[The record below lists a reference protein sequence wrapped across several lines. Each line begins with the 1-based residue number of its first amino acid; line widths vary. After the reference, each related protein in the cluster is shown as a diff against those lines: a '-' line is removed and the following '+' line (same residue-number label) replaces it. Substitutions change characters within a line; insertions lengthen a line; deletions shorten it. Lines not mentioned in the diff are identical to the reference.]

1 MPASERSHVKPALSK
16 DAVAAFLC
24 DLLEEVPSS
33 IDRLVEGL
41 ESQAFR
47 FEVSEGA
54 FVIRFN
60 PSLRGFEKDVWAS
73 STVGGHV
80 PVPRV
85 VDLGAVDHD
94 VAYSISEWV
103 PGTTLEHLPAA
114 EAEGLTDEVADV
126 WRAIAGTDVS
136 SIDGFGDFGPAGDA
150 PARSWREVLSE
161 TLVDARR
168 ELKRADA
175 SRLPDLTGVIDAYER
190 LIDRCPEERG
200 LIHGDFGS
208 NNVLAEGGRIT
219 AVLDWDLAMV
229 GDPLYDVANC
239 YFWASHLA
247 CMEVQASYFERT
259 LSQLPTYDERISC
272 YALRI
277 GLEEVRESMRDGDL
291 KVASW
296 ALRRSYE
303 LLRD

>member
-1 MPASERSHVKPALSK
+1 MKSALPE
-16 DAVAAFLC
+16 DAVAALLG
-24 DLLEEVPSS
+24 DLLGEVPNS
-33 IDRLVEGL
+33 IGRLVEGL

-47 FEVSEGA
+47 FDVSEGA
-54 FVIRFN
+54 FVIRIN
-60 PSLRGFEKDVWAS
+60 PSLRGFEKDRWAS
-73 STVGGHV
+73 TTVGGHV

-85 VDLGAVDHD
+85 VSLGALDD
-94 VAYSISEWV
+94 ELAYCISEWA
-103 PGTTLEHLPAA
+103 PGTTLEDLPTA
-114 EAEGLTDEVADV
+114 EAERLMDEVASV

-150 PARSWREVLSE
+150 PAGSWREVLGK

-168 ELKRADA
+168 DLKRADV
-175 SRLPDLTGVIDAYER
+175 SRLPDPTDVIDTYER

-208 NNVLAEGGRIT
+208 NNVLAESGRIT

-247 CMEVQASYFERT
+247 CMQVQASYFERT
-259 LSQLPTYDERISC
+259 LSRLPAYEERIAC

-291 KVASW
+291 QMASW

>member
-1 MPASERSHVKPALSK
+1 
-16 DAVAAFLC
+16 VAAFLG
-24 DLLEEVPSS
+24 DLLGEAPSS
-33 IDRLVEGL
+33 VDRLVEGL

-47 FEVSEGA
+47 FDVSEGA
-54 FVIRFN
+54 FVIRIN
-60 PSLRGFEKDVWAS
+60 PSLRGFEKDLWAS
-73 STVGGHV
+73 SALGGHV

-85 VDLGAVDHD
+85 VTVGAPDD
-94 VAYSISEWV
+94 GLAYCISEWA
-103 PGTTLEHLPAA
+103 PGTTLEHLPTA
-114 EAEGLTDEVADV
+114 EVEGLTHEVANV

-150 PARSWREVLSE
+150 PARSWREVLTR

-168 ELKRADA
+168 ELRRARV
-175 SRLPDLTGVIDAYER
+175 SRLPDPTRAIDAYER
-190 LIDRCPEERG
+190 LLDRCPEERG

-208 NNVLAEGGRIT
+208 NNVLAESGRIT

-247 CMEVQASYFERT
+247 CMQVQASYFERT
-259 LSQLPTYDERISC
+259 LSQLPAYDERIAC

-277 GLEEVRESMRDGDL
+277 GLEEVRESVRDGDL
-291 KVASW
+291 QMAAW
-296 ALRRSYE
+296 ALDRSYE
-303 LLRD
+303 LVRD

>member
-1 MPASERSHVKPALSK
+1 MAALL
-16 DAVAAFLC
+16 A
-24 DLLEEVPSS
+24 DLLGEVPSS

-47 FEVSEGA
+47 FQTSEGA
-54 FVIRFN
+54 FVIRIN
-60 PSLRGFEKDVWAS
+60 PSLRGFEKDLWAS

-85 VDLGAVDHD
+85 VSVGALDGDL
-94 VAYSISEWV
+94 AYCVSEWV
-103 PGTTLEHLPAA
+103 PGTTLEDLSAA
-114 EAEGLTDEVADV
+114 EAEDLTDEVANV
-126 WRAIAGTDVS
+126 WRAIAGADVS

-150 PARSWREVLSE
+150 PAGSWREVLRK

-168 ELKRADA
+168 ELEGVEA
-175 SRLPDLTGVIDAYER
+175 SRLPDPTGVIDAYER
-190 LIDRCPEERG
+190 LIDRCPEQRG
-200 LIHGDFGS
+200 LVHGDFGS
-208 NNVLAEGGRIT
+208 NNVLAESGRIT

-229 GDPLYDVANC
+229 GDPLHDVANC

-247 CMEVQASYFERT
+247 YMQVQASYFQRT
-259 LSQLPTYDERISC
+259 LSQLPAYDERIAC

-277 GLEEVRESMRDGDL
+277 GLEEVRESMCDGDL
-291 KVASW
+291 QLASG

-303 LLRD
+303 LVRD

>member
-1 MPASERSHVKPALSK
+1 VTEKSHVKPALSE
-16 DAVAAFLC
+16 DAVAAFLG
-24 DLLEEVPSS
+24 DLLGEVPSS
-33 IDRLVEGL
+33 LGRLVEGL

-47 FEVSEGA
+47 FQVSEGA
-54 FVIRFN
+54 FVIRIN
-60 PSLRGFEKDVWAS
+60 PSLRGFEKNLWAS
-73 STVGGHV
+73 STVRGQV

-85 VDLGAVDHD
+85 VNLGAVDD
-94 VAYSISEWV
+94 DLAYCVSEWV
-103 PGTTLEHLPAA
+103 PGTTLEHLPVA
-114 EAEGLTDEVADV
+114 EAEGLTDEVANV

-150 PARSWREVLSE
+150 PARSWREVLSK

-168 ELKRADA
+168 ELKRADV
-175 SRLPDLTGVIDAYER
+175 SRLPDPREAIDAYER
-190 LIDRCPEERG
+190 LIGRCPDERG

-229 GDPLYDVANC
+229 GDPVYDVANC

-259 LSQLPTYDERISC
+259 LSHLPAYDERISC

-291 KVASW
+291 QIASW

>member
-1 MPASERSHVKPALSK
+1 MKSALPE
-16 DAVAAFLC
+16 DAVAALLG
-24 DLLEEVPSS
+24 DLLGEVPNS
-33 IDRLVEGL
+33 IGRLVEGL

-47 FEVSEGA
+47 FEVSGGA
-54 FVIRFN
+54 FVIRIN
-60 PSLRGFEKDVWAS
+60 PSLRGFEKDLWAS

-85 VDLGAVDHD
+85 VSLGALDD
-94 VAYSISEWV
+94 ELAYCISEWA
-103 PGTTLEHLPAA
+103 PGTTLEDLPTA
-114 EAEGLTDEVADV
+114 EAERLTDEVASV

-150 PARSWREVLSE
+150 PAGSWREVLGK

-168 ELKRADA
+168 DLKRADV
-175 SRLPDLTGVIDAYER
+175 SRLPDPTDVIDTYER

-208 NNVLAEGGRIT
+208 NNVLTERGRIT
-219 AVLDWDLAMV
+219 AVLDWDQAMV

-239 YFWASHLA
+239 YFWARHLA
-247 CMEVQASYFERT
+247 CMQVQASYFQRT
-259 LSQLPTYDERISC
+259 LSRLPAYEERIAC

-291 KVASW
+291 QMASW